1 MIGIVICTFI
11 VCVAVVICVLGWKY
25 LDEQD
30 DLSYPRFNEI
40 KKRLDR
46 VEKTINADQPYGG
59 IFNEFGFD
67 AKDNE
72 NGGRSS
78 SEAWMGYGT
87 GSRCNG
93 CRCER

>member
-1 MIGIVICTFI
+1 MQINHKGRKDYADRVVKIKSPNNEEYVK
-11 VCVAVVICVLGWKY
+11 AVVICVLGWKY

-72 NGGRSS
+72 NGGRS
-78 SEAWMGYGT
+78 
-87 GSRCNG
+87 
-93 CRCER
+93 

>member
-11 VCVAVVICVLGWKY
+11 VCVAVAICVLGWKY
-25 LDEQD
+25 LDEND

-46 VEKTINADQPYGG
+46 IEKTINADQPYGG

-67 AKDNE
+67 TKDNE
-72 NGGRSS
+72 NGGR
-78 SEAWMGYGT
+78 G
-87 GSRCNG
+87 
-93 CRCER
+93 

>member
-1 MIGIVICTFI
+1 MQINHKGRKDYADRVVKIKSPNNEEYVK
-11 VCVAVVICVLGWKY
+11 AVENIIK
-25 LDEQD
+25 QK
-30 DLSYPRFNEI
+30 S

-72 NGGRSS
+72 NGGRS
-78 SEAWMGYGT
+78 
-87 GSRCNG
+87 
-93 CRCER
+93 

>member
-11 VCVAVVICVLGWKY
+11 VCVAAVICVLGWKY

-46 VEKTINADQPYGG
+46 IEKTINADQPYGG

-72 NGGRSS
+72 NGGRS
-78 SEAWMGYGT
+78 
-87 GSRCNG
+87 
-93 CRCER
+93 

>member
-11 VCVAVVICVLGWKY
+11 VCVAVVICVLWWKY

-72 NGGRSS
+72 NGGSILGLFLLTIYLCVKVDAIS
-78 SEAWMGYGT
+78 A
-87 GSRCNG
+87 
-93 CRCER
+93 